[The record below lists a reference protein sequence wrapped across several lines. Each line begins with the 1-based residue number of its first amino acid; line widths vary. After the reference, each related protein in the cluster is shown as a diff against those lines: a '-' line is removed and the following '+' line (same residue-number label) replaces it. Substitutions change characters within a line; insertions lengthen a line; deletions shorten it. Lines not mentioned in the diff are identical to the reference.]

1 MNVSGYRRVALSIV
15 VIALLVVAVVA
26 CGGTPT
32 PTPVPPTATP
42 VPPTATPVP
51 PTATAT
57 QVPPTAV
64 PPAATAVPVAAATKP
79 AAAIGSAA
87 TTAERELVGNAFMA
101 LSKATS
107 FGMKATVEGTSAS
120 VPFSGDIVMEV
131 MQVPTRTVHIKLA
144 DTMELIV
151 VGQDVYIKMGATAWQ
166 KSPMPQEQLQ
176 QLESSL
182 DFASVVKPED
192 LAKMEIN
199 KIGSEKV
206 DGVDCDVF
214 SVVVTTPQPE
224 TTKMWV
230 SKADKMLVKQVV
242 EDPTSKITISFYGWN
257 TIKLEAPKLP

>member
-15 VIALLVVAVVA
+15 VIALLAVVVVA

-42 VPPTATPVP
+42 VPATATPVP

-57 QVPPTAV
+57 QVPPTA
-64 PPAATAVPVAAATKP
+64 TAVPVAVATKP
-79 AAAIGSAA
+79 AAATGSAA

-101 LSKATS
+101 LSKASS

-120 VPFSGDIVMEV
+120 VPFSGDIMMEV

-151 VGQDVYIKMGATAWQ
+151 VGQDVYIKMGAAAWQ
-166 KSPMPQEQLQ
+166 KSPMPQEQLK

-182 DFASVVKPED
+182 DFASTVKPED

-242 EDPTSKITISFYGWN
+242 EDQTSKITISFYGWN
-257 TIKLEAPKLP
+257 AIKLEAPKLP